1 MAERA
6 LFFWNNDHV
15 VNLIAHN
22 RQVILPIVLPA
33 LEKNVRNHWNQAV
46 VNLTFNVKK
55 MFAEMDEELFLT
67 CHAQY
72 EEEEEELTLA
82 AEKRKEAWE
91 RLEHAASR
99 QPIAGN
105 TAVLV
110 TPPLATTSIAC

>member
-46 VNLTFNVKK
+46 LNLTFNVKK

-91 RLEHAASR
+91 QLEHAASR

-110 TPPLATTSIAC
+110 TPLATTSIAC